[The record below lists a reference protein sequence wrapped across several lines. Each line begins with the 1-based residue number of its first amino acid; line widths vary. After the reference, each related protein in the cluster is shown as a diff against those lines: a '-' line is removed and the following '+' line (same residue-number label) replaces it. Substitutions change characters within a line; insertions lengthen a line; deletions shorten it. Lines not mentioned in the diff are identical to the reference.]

1 MILGRITLKNKIPFV
16 MTKKTLMMTC
26 TRPKN
31 LKLLS
36 QLRKIMEPK
45 MLHMQPMLFKIW
57 VITLSMQVNKTL
69 NSLTK
74 ECLQVKNKIDQKT
87 LDRESKILILIK
99 AHKANQVT
107 VHTSTNR
114 EQEKR
119 IKTFKFSLL
128 PDK

>member
-1 MILGRITLKNKIPFV
+1 
-16 MTKKTLMMTC
+16 MTKKTLMKTC

-31 LKLLS
+31 LKLLN
-36 QLRKIMEPK
+36 QLLKIMEAR

-57 VITLSMQVNKTL
+57 VTTLSMQVNRTP

-87 LDRESKILILIK
+87 ILDRESKILILIK

-107 VHTSTNR
+107 AHTSTNR

-128 PDK
+128 PDKLKLFDLV

>member
-1 MILGRITLKNKIPFV
+1 MILGRITLKNKILFV